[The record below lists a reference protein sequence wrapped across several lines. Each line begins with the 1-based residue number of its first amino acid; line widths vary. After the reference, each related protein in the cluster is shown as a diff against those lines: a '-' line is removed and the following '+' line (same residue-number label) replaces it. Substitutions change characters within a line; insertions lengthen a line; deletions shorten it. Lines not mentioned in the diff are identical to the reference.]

1 MQKLTRNDLYSLEQY
16 AEKRPDFRAQVLAHK
31 QHRKV
36 HIGPV
41 ATLYFEDRMT
51 MQYQIQ
57 EMLRVERIFEASG
70 IEEELGAYNPL
81 IPDGANW
88 KATFMIEEPD
98 VDKRRELLAQL
109 RGVED
114 RVWVRVDGNEQVF
127 AIADE
132 DMERDT
138 EEKTSAVHFL
148 RFELTE
154 KMVLDLKQGASLGAG
169 IDHQHYAFDAE
180 PVAGEVRQAL
190 LADLD

>member
-1 MQKLTRNDLYSLEQY
+1 
-16 AEKRPDFRAQVLAHK
+16 V
-31 QHRKV
+31 
-36 HIGPV
+36 GPV
-41 ATLYFEDRMT
+41 ATLYFEDHMT

-70 IEEELGAYNPL
+70 IEEELAAYNPL

-98 VDKRRELLAQL
+98 VDKRRGLLGQL
-109 RGVED
+109 LGIEE
-114 RVWVRVDGNEQVF
+114 RVWVRADGNEQVF

-154 KMVLDLKQGASLGAG
+154 KMVADLKQGASLGVG
-169 IDHQHYAFDAE
+169 ISHEHYSFDLE
-180 PVAGEVRQAL
+180 PVAAEVREAL